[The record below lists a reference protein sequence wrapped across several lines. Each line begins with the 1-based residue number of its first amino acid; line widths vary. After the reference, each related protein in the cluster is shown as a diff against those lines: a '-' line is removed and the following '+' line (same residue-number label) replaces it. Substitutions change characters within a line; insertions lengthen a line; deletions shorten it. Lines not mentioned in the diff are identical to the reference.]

1 MQIFIIGTPLE
12 TALSLDSKRFHRQIS
27 EAKIILKAINGLNKW
42 RGPLIEMYKSNIE
55 WLTNYILIFEAV
67 RVNDMVFAEYLNN
80 LTINITPN
88 FITKEYV
95 INMKK
100 RLYTKDKVFYKKW
113 KSLGESNINMY
124 WVNNEWKIIKQ

>member
-12 TALSLDSKRFHRQIS
+12 TALSLDNKRFHRQIS